1 VDHIQWATAAFSLF
15 LLRGTPD
22 AWHEQAEA
30 RGKDDRMDLT
40 TIVTW
45 IIFGAI
51 VGVIARFLMPGRDPM
66 SWPATIV
73 LGIVGSFVG
82 GYLAQLLFAGN
93 ASLPAPSAGWIGSI
107 IGALVVLAIYRYT
120 QGRRVTV

>member
-1 VDHIQWATAAFSLF
+1 
-15 LLRGTPD
+15 
-22 AWHEQAEA
+22 
-30 RGKDDRMDLT
+30 MDLN

-66 SWPATIV
+66 GWIGTIV

-82 GYLAQLLFAGN
+82 GFLAQLLFAGN
-93 ASLPAPSAGWIGSI
+93 AALPPPSAGWVGSI
-107 IGALVVLAIYRYT
+107 VGAFIVLAVYRYS
-120 QGRRVTV
+120 QGRRVTA